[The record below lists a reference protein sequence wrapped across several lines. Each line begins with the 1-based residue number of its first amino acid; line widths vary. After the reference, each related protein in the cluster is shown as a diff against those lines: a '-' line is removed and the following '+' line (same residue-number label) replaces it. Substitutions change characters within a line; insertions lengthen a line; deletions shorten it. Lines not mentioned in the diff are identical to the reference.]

1 MVAARQ
7 VMLAGEATQIEQ
19 AKAVLRETR
28 RSISRVMGEEPSADG
43 ETPEA

>member
-28 RSISRVMGEEPSADG
+28 RSLYRVLGEDDSETGEPKA
-43 ETPEA
+43 